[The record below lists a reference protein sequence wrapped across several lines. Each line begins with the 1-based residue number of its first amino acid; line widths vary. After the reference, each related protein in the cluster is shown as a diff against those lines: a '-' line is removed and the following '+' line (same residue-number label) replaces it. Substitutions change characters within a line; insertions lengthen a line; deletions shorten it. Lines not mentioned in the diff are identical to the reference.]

1 MSILGDESEDTKSG
15 FEGSE
20 LLNAEPSVVNGIR
33 IKFEDQTEELISSV
47 QYIRQSFAVTLWD
60 GKSEKQI
67 GVALE
72 MREIQDEEGLTSL
85 EVDMESLEYDV
96 EIESSEV
103 KAEIKKKIRH
113 FLSSKAEES
122 SSHLLV
128 YASGDTSNYELLRL
142 GSDEITS

>member
-1 MSILGDESEDTKSG
+1 MSDEPKDNKSD

-20 LLNAEPSVVNGIR
+20 ILNAEPSVVNGIR
-33 IKFEDQTEELISSV
+33 IKFEGQTDELISSV
-47 QYIRQSFAVTLWD
+47 QYIRQSFDVILCD
-60 GKSEKQI
+60 GKSEEQI

-103 KAEIKKKIRH
+103 KAEIKRKIRH
-113 FLSSKAEES
+113 FLSSKAEAS

-128 YASGDTSNYELLRL
+128 YASGDNSNYDLLRL
-142 GSDEITS
+142 SSD